1 MATLEQVEKLREK
14 ANVTYNEAKAALEA
28 CEDDLLD
35 AVIYLERQ
43 GKVNAPQS
51 GGCYNSISGTLP
63 DKGLEDVRP
72 AYSENRGKSFSQLL
86 RRALRWCGVIISTG
100 NRNSFEVRQGERVVT
115 AIPVTILVL
124 LLLSSFWLVV
134 PLMIIG
140 FFFNFRYVFK
150 GPELEKNT
158 LNRVIGSAAGVVDNI
173 RQEISKER
181 GK

>member
-28 CEDDLLD
+28 CGDDLLD

-43 GKVNAPQS
+43 GKINAPQ
-51 GGCYNSISGTLP
+51 GGGHYNSAGGAVH
-63 DKGLEDVRP
+63 DKGQEEAGP
-72 AYSENRGKSFSQLL
+72 AYNANRGESFSQLL
-86 RRALRWCGVIISTG
+86 GRAWRWCGMIISKG
-100 NRNSFEVRQGERVVT
+100 NRNSFEVRQHERSVM

-124 LLLSSFWLVV
+124 LLLCAFWIVV
-134 PLMIIG
+134 PLIIIG

-150 GPELEKNT
+150 GPELEKT
-158 LNRVIGSAAGVVDNI
+158 GVNRVMGSAANVADNI